1 MEDNKIKKHR
11 TMQGSPREKANVE
24 AEKGETILTS
34 DEISNQKKVFHI
46 EGEKHSNGGEP
57 LDAQDG
63 SAIFSDHLKLEDPNL
78 LKVFGFTGN
87 KSKTFAELSK
97 KHDPTKQQEELKKD
111 EFADEITKRSLEKT
125 IDDKLFKQ
133 SFAFLLQQVHQ
144 EKEGEQQE
152 HSRHFEPALK
162 RFGLSYEDLFNKE
175 TLAQEK
181 QSEPA
186 NEDIAQ
192 QQAKKGAETKIDIIS
207 FKPLPKRD
215 GGGTPS
221 FTEKDKKEMLE
232 EGNRVLNEMG
242 FDTYKDYDSF
252 IKSGLP
258 VIQENFK
265 LKPGLTVNYF
275 LNEEN
280 TKTRSQAPTVALSKM
295 LKSKKIKAT
304 GKDGSY
310 TNEDLQKAYNDG
322 TVSQDDIVTAAKDN
336 LWWYRAPYDKIVSKE
351 EFDKISKGSKAFEI
365 DGKKYYK
372 SSDVAGEYVAYVEK
386 PGGFFEQVEVTA
398 ENKKKLDTYDWGKVK
413 GLDPGVQRPEDYRFD
428 WANKRALRA
437 AKQAKRRIPFE
448 RPTAQF
454 TDTFFLDQAYYNPDD
469 VIASIQSITGDLS
482 KQQAMFSAPQ
492 AQAANQS
499 QLAANAFEQIA
510 QVMGQYADKN
520 VDAYNREQLQN
531 TSIAQNAANQKSNQI
546 QNYLAQ
552 NATLKQQYANALNL
566 AEQNIAAQ
574 EIGMF
579 DRRAKRKN
587 IEKAV
592 GEQYY
597 IDPDTGFQISTGVGK
612 DFDKTGTKSMQD
624 KIDTYRK
631 LNPNIE
637 YKDIIK
643 LIELESAGKIASDD
657 QYYNEKDY
665 VNPDRN

>member
-1 MEDNKIKKHR
+1 M
-11 TMQGSPREKANVE
+11 
-24 AEKGETILTS
+24 
-34 DEISNQKKVFHI
+34 
-46 EGEKHSNGGEP
+46 
-57 LDAQDG
+57 
-63 SAIFSDHLKLEDPNL
+63 
-78 LKVFGFTGN
+78 
-87 KSKTFAELSK
+87 
-97 KHDPTKQQEELKKD
+97 
-111 EFADEITKRSLEKT
+111 
-125 IDDKLFKQ
+125 
-133 SFAFLLQQVHQ
+133 LQQVHQ

-265 LKPGLTVNYF
+265 LKPGLTVDYF
-275 LNEEN
+275 LNDEN
-280 TKTRSQAPTVALSKM
+280 TKTKSQAPTVALSKM

-386 PGGFFEQVEVTA
+386 PGGFEQVEVTD
-398 ENKKKLDTYDWGKVK
+398 EIKKDLDTYDWGKVK

-499 QLAANAFEQIA
+499 QLAANAFEQVA

-597 IDPDTGFQISTGVGK
+597 IDPDTGFQVFTGVGK
-612 DFDKTGTKSMQD
+612 TPEQVSTKTATE
-624 KIDTYRK
+624 
-631 LNPNIE
+631 N
-637 YKDIIK
+637 
-643 LIELESAGKIASDD
+643 KIAAIRQIQEAFPGTSAVDA
-657 QYYNEKDY
+657 EKILSGKFDVEIPVQDNY
-665 VNPDRN
+665 VNPDGN